1 MTCLVQRMLGNW
13 KNCPDEGIIYILNI
27 FYGKDTLNLH
37 LSENKNY
44 RIIGTAGHIDHGKTC
59 LVKALTGTDTDRLA
73 EEKKRGITIENGFA
87 FLDLPDGSQAGIIDV
102 PGHEKFI
109 KNMLAGAGG
118 IHIAM
123 LVIAADE
130 GIMPQT
136 AEHLDILSLL
146 GISKGVVVLTKCDL
160 TWQPG
165 IKEKIRNFVQE
176 TFLENA
182 PVVETSAVTG
192 KGITRLKNILAELCI
207 ETYKST
213 RQLSSGFRLPV
224 DRVFS
229 LKGFGTVVT
238 GTLLDGTLCK
248 ECEAVLYPSERSVKI
263 RQIQVNGKT
272 VDEAFPGQRTAVN
285 LPGIEKK
292 EISRG
297 EVLAFAG
304 SMKCTTIVDVQ
315 LKMLESGKRILK
327 SGTRVHFYCGA
338 AEIVCKIILTDRQ
351 LLKPGEE
358 AKVQLRLEQPGAVKK
373 GDHFVIRFY
382 SPLETIGGGIVLE
395 PNGVK
400 RRKRK
405 EINEHDIKKEN
416 IEKNIKEDIKENIK
430 KNGNDNAEKNRKEK
444 SVIYKQI
451 EEKYLAAG
459 FFPPL
464 TAQIKSEFSK
474 EPGFS
479 EIFFS
484 MTRSGILVHYDEKH
498 YIHREF
504 WQKALDM
511 AAALYKEEGV
521 IQTGKFRDRMGISRK
536 CAIALLESFDKAHIT
551 ILKDGVR
558 KMR

>member
-1 MTCLVQRMLGNW
+1 M
-13 KNCPDEGIIYILNI
+13 NI

-37 LSENKNY
+37 LSENKTY

-123 LVIAADE
+123 LVIAVDE

-136 AEHLDILSLL
+136 VEHLDILSLL

-165 IKEKIRNFVQE
+165 IKEKIRDFVQG

-297 EVLAFAG
+297 EVLALAG

-315 LKMLESGKRILK
+315 FKMLESGKRILK
-327 SGTRVHFYCGA
+327 SGTRVHFYCGT
-338 AEIVCKIILTDRQ
+338 AEIICKIILTDRQ
-351 LLKPGEE
+351 LLKPGEV

-382 SPLETIGGGIVLE
+382 SPLETIGGGVVLE
-395 PNGVK
+395 PDGI
-400 RRKRK
+400 KRK
-405 EINEHDIKKEN
+405 KHKVTDGLETIKKTTKENTKRDIKENTEENSKEN
-416 IEKNIKEDIKENIK
+416 IEENVKKDIEKNIK
-430 KNGNDNAEKNRKEK
+430 KNEK
-444 SVIYKQI
+444 SIIYKQI
-451 EEKYLAAG
+451 EAKYLEAG
-459 FFPPL
+459 FSPPL
-464 TAQIKSEFSK
+464 TVQIKAEFSK

-479 EIFFS
+479 DAFFS
-484 MTRSGILVHYDEKH
+484 MTRKKVLVHYDEKH
-498 YIHREF
+498 YIHKIF

-511 AAALYKEEGV
+511 AITLYREKGM
-521 IQTGKFRDRMGISRK
+521 IQTGEFRDRMGISRK
-536 CAIALLESFDKAHIT
+536 CAIALLESFDKVHIT
-551 ILKDGVR
+551 TLKDGVR
-558 KMR
+558 NVK